1 MFPFISVAYAQSADA
16 GSGSAFFQFIPLILI
31 LGVFWFLIIRPQQ
44 KKQKEHQRMVD
55 SLRKGDKVVTN
66 GGIFGTIVKVG
77 DDRLTL
83 EIASKIQIQLE
94 RHQVSRMDKKTGV
107 NKDDD
112 DEEKEEIEEKKE
124 KKSKKRVGRGN
135 GSGHG
140 TYSGKGLKGQKSRSG
155 FSLIP
160 IATFFLN
167 YLRFYLLI

>member
-1 MFPFISVAYAQSADA
+1 MIEFRRLTILLTLTGVNLMFPFISVAYAQSSDA
-16 GSGSAFFQFIPLILI
+16 ASGSAFFQFIPLILI

-112 DEEKEEIEEKKE
+112 DGEEKEEIEEKKV
-124 KKSKKRVGRGN
+124 KKSKKGE
-135 GSGHG
+135 
-140 TYSGKGLKGQKSRSG
+140 
-155 FSLIP
+155 
-160 IATFFLN
+160 
-167 YLRFYLLI
+167 

>member
-1 MFPFISVAYAQSADA
+1 MIESHGLAILLTLTGVNLMFPFISVAYAQSADA
-16 GSGSAFFQFIPLILI
+16 ASGSAFFQFIPLILI

-44 KKQKEHQRMVD
+44 KKQKEHQRMED

-94 RHQVSRMDKKTGV
+94 RHQFSRMDKKTGV
-107 NKDDD
+107 NKDD

-124 KKSKKRVGRGN
+124 KKTKKGE
-135 GSGHG
+135 
-140 TYSGKGLKGQKSRSG
+140 
-155 FSLIP
+155 
-160 IATFFLN
+160 
-167 YLRFYLLI
+167 